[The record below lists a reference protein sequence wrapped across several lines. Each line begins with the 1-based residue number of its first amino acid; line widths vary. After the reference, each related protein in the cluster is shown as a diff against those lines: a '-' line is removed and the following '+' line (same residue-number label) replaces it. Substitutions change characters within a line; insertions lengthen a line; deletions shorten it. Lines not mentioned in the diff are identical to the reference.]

1 MFYGREMMKS
11 MTLRTLLILSL
22 AAPAFAAAPSQ
33 DEGQL
38 NQGQGAAVIAPC
50 DDKEKG
56 TLEDLADRLQALTEP
71 MEQKVEDCDG
81 EVAKAKEVLVG
92 LETSLGKEI
101 QAIGKTHQEILLL
114 KEALGSRGCE
124 ITLGGCKFRREVVA
138 DGLEKRIQQYQQ
150 SAVVV
155 KDLRTTVALQ
165 KQAVQAAI
173 AKLERWQAKEK
184 ELLQSVELL
193 QKSHEELIS
202 VEAPVADGDTLTQAA
217 RLGDEVETMLGLK
230 EVQDKSNVSKGN
242 AASKE
247 VVGQDPA
254 ETVVADQEDKLQA
267 VSGKEGDSTKQD
279 VTQEETSTL
288 ALPVKAVSNAKVIAT
303 EVDAEIEVDVEVE
316 TEVEVD
322 AEFNLGILDEIFE
335 KP

>member
-1 MFYGREMMKS
+1 MKS

-56 TLEDLADRLQALTEP
+56 TLEDLADRLQALTKP

-155 KDLRTTVALQ
+155 KDLRTSVALQ

-254 ETVVADQEDKLQA
+254 EPVDADQEDKLQA
-267 VSGKEGDSTKQD
+267 VSGEEGDSAK
-279 VTQEETSTL
+279 QEETSTL

-322 AEFNLGILDEIFE
+322 AEFDLGILDDIFE
-335 KP
+335 KS